1 MNAARPISPEEYA
14 KFRAELYQHDSE
26 LGRDVLKYQ
35 VALDNDPTLQ
45 PKVLTEKLARVQGY
59 KDRVVGILNRAILA
73 ESYWKAAIGKVD
85 AKFEAAKM
93 SAAITPAVTAAKNSE
108 TREAMASVVAMKA
121 VIDTLFKGTGAYED
135 QRAVLS
141 TNHADAHAFYREVEN
156 IYENL
161 QSAGM
166 NLALQIKSVMIS
178 TKVFSGSEIG
188 ELSENEASLSVGRV

>member
-1 MNAARPISPEEYA
+1 
-14 KFRAELYQHDSE
+14 
-26 LGRDVLKYQ
+26 VL
-35 VALDNDPTLQ
+35 LDNDPTLT
-45 PKVLTEKLARVQGY
+45 PKNLTEKLARVQGY

-73 ESYWKAAIGKVD
+73 ESYWKAAMGKVD
-85 AKFEAAKM
+85 AKFEAAKV
-93 SAAITPAVTAAKNSE
+93 SAAVSEEVRAAKNAE
-108 TREAMASVVAMKA
+108 TREAMACVAAAKK
-121 VIDTLFKGTGAYED
+121 VLTEVFGDKGSYED
-135 QRAVLS
+135 QRVFIA

-188 ELSENEASLSVGRV
+188 EISEQEASLSVGKAR